1 MSKYS
6 SRSPSKK
13 NSFQIE
19 NLLQSSNRESKNINP
34 SNRESKNVNIS
45 NLESNNIRISNRDS
59 NILNYI
65 NNQQQ
70 NSIKNSSSSLNL
82 NSKNYLQNP
91 KYKTEQ
97 SYFEIK
103 NELKKELGIKKE
115 KNEKKKFCR

>member
-34 SNRESKNVNIS
+34 SNRESKN
-45 NLESNNIRISNRDS
+45 
-59 NILNYI
+59 LNYI
-65 NNQQQ
+65 NNHQQ